1 MIEVPIDYQEII
13 MSTITF
19 NQREIARQQSFID
32 QICGYSL
39 EFPPTICYDPAMLYC
54 PPAQVKEVLYAIH

>member
-19 NQREIARQQSFID
+19 NRSDLEREYWS
-32 QICGYSL
+32 QIWGYIQ
-39 EFPPTICYDPAMLYC
+39 PHQTICYDPNPPLYF
-54 PPAQVKEVLYAIH
+54 PPSAQVKEVLYAIH

>member
-1 MIEVPIDYQEII
+1 